1 MIDTLLTIITFI
13 VVLSLLIAVHEYGH
27 FWVARRCGVKVIR
40 FSIGFGRALWRH
52 TGKVDGTEY
61 VLAAIPL
68 GGYVKMLDEREGEV
82 DPAEIDRA
90 FNRQSLPRRFAIVSA
105 GPIAN
110 LLFAVFAYWLMFING
125 VPGLKPFVGDIE
137 PATPAAVAELRTGD
151 QITSVAGTTT
161 PTWQAVIEAILPRAI
176 LGEQVN
182 LQLLRDQQ
190 TIAKALDFSGLNAD
204 DVKAEN
210 LAKSI
215 GLQPFRPKIR
225 PVIDTVV
232 AGSAAEK
239 AGILP
244 GDEII
249 AIEGNAIESW
259 QAFVKVIQQNAGSQ
273 VTIDIRREG
282 GVLQLNVTPTPF
294 AESGTDDEGKPIGK
308 IGVSLFID
316 SELFDKYRAEWK
328 FGPIDAVG
336 AAVQKSWEIGTL
348 TLKMIGEMI
357 VGRASVDNLSG
368 PITIAR
374 YAKTSADAGLS
385 QLLGFIA
392 VISISLG
399 VLNLLPIPV
408 LDGGH
413 LFFYLIEWIKGSP
426 LSEKVEIIG
435 QQVGMALLLLLMS
448 VAIYNDLV
456 RL

>member
-1 MIDTLLTIITFI
+1 MDTLLTIINFI

-40 FSIGFGRALWRH
+40 FSIGFGRALWKH

-82 DPAEIDRA
+82 DPAEIERA
-90 FNRQSLPRRFAIVSA
+90 FNRQSLPKRFAIVSA

-125 VPGLKPFVGDIE
+125 VPGLKPLVGDIE
-137 PATPAAVAELRTGD
+137 PATPAAVAELQSGD
-151 QITSVAGTTT
+151 QITSVSGTTT
-161 PTWQAVIEAILPRAI
+161 PTWQAVIEAILPRAV

-182 LQLLRDQQ
+182 LQLLRGQQ
-190 TIAKALDFSGLNAD
+190 TIAKRLDFSGLNAD

-232 AGSAAEK
+232 SGSAAEK
-239 AGILP
+239 AGILS

-249 AIEGNAIESW
+249 AIEGEAIESW
-259 QAFVKVIQQNAGSQ
+259 QAFVKMIQKSAGRQLS
-273 VTIDIRREG
+273 IDLRRDG
-282 GVLQLNVTPTPF
+282 GVLQLKVMPTSHTA
-294 AESGTDDEGKPIGK
+294 AEEKPVGK
-308 IGVSLFID
+308 IGVSLFVD
-316 SELFDKYRAEWK
+316 NELFDQYRADWRY
-328 FGPIDAVG
+328 GPIDAVG

-357 VGRASVDNLSG
+357 MGRASVDNLSG

-435 QQVGMALLLLLMS
+435 QQVGMGLLLLLMS

>member
-1 MIDTLLTIITFI
+1 VIDTLLTIINFI

-40 FSIGFGRALWRH
+40 FSIGFGRALWKH

-82 DPAEIDRA
+82 EPAEIERA
-90 FNRQSLPRRFAIVSA
+90 FNRQSLPKRFAIVSA
-105 GPIAN
+105 GPLAN

-125 VPGLKPFVGDIE
+125 VPGLKPLVGDIE
-137 PATPAAVAELRTGD
+137 PTTPAAMAELQSGD

-161 PTWQAVIEAILPRAI
+161 PTWQAVIEAILPRAV

-182 LQLLRDQQ
+182 LQLLRGQQ
-190 TIAKALDFSGLNAD
+190 TIAKRLDFSGLNAD

-232 AGSAAEK
+232 SGSAAEK
-239 AGILP
+239 AGILS

-249 AIEGNAIESW
+249 AIEGEAIDSW
-259 QAFVKVIQQNAGSQ
+259 QAFVMMIQKSAGRQLS
-273 VTIDIRREG
+273 IDLRRDG
-282 GVLQLNVTPTPF
+282 GVLQLKVIPTSHTA
-294 AESGTDDEGKPIGK
+294 AEEKPVGK
-308 IGVSLFID
+308 IGVSLFVD
-316 SELFDKYRAEWK
+316 NELFDQYRAEWRY
-328 FGPIDAVG
+328 GPIDAVG

-357 VGRASVDNLSG
+357 MGRASVDNLSG

-426 LSEKVEIIG
+426 LSEKMEIIG
-435 QQVGMALLLLLMS
+435 QQVGMGLLLLLMS

>member
-1 MIDTLLTIITFI
+1 MIDTLLTIINFI
-13 VVLSLLIAVHEYGH
+13 LVLSLLIAVHEYGH
-27 FWVARRCGVKVIR
+27 FWVARKCGVKVIR
-40 FSIGFGRALWRH
+40 FSIGFGRALWKH

-90 FNRQSLPRRFAIVSA
+90 FNRQPLSRRFAIVSA
-105 GPIAN
+105 GPVAN

-125 VPGLKPFVGDIE
+125 VPGLKPLVGDIE
-137 PATPAAVAELRTGD
+137 PATPAAVAELHTGD
-151 QITSVAGTTT
+151 QITSVAGTPT

-176 LGEQVN
+176 LGEQIN

-190 TIAKALDFSGLNAD
+190 TIPKTLDFSALNAD

-232 AGSAAEK
+232 SGSAAEK
-239 AGILP
+239 AGILS

-249 AIEGNAIESW
+249 AIEGEATESW
-259 QAFVKVIQQNAGSQ
+259 QAFVKVIQKSAGRQIS
-273 VTIDIRREG
+273 IDVRRDG
-282 GVLQLNVTPTPF
+282 GVLQLKVIPVSHT
-294 AESGTDDEGKPIGK
+294 AADEKAVGK
-308 IGVSLFID
+308 IGVSLFVD
-316 SELFDKYRAEWK
+316 SELFDKYRAEWRY
-328 FGPIDAVG
+328 GPIDAVG

-357 VGRASVDNLSG
+357 MGRASVDNLSG

-435 QQVGMALLLLLMS
+435 QQVGMGLLLLLMS

>member
-1 MIDTLLTIITFI
+1 VIDTLLTIINFI

-40 FSIGFGRALWRH
+40 FSIGFGRALWKH

-82 DPAEIDRA
+82 DPAEIERA
-90 FNRQSLPRRFAIVSA
+90 FNRQSLPKRFAIVSA
-105 GPIAN
+105 GPLAN

-125 VPGLKPFVGDIE
+125 VPGLKPLVGDIE
-137 PATPAAVAELRTGD
+137 PATPAAVAELQSGD
-151 QITSVAGTTT
+151 QITSVSGTTT
-161 PTWQAVIEAILPRAI
+161 PTWQAVIEAILPRAV

-182 LQLLRDQQ
+182 LQLLRGQQ
-190 TIAKALDFSGLNAD
+190 TIAKRLDFSGLNAD

-232 AGSAAEK
+232 SGSAAEK
-239 AGILP
+239 AGILS

-249 AIEGNAIESW
+249 AIEGEAIESW
-259 QAFVKVIQQNAGSQ
+259 QAFVKMIQKSAGRQLS
-273 VTIDIRREG
+273 IDLRRDG
-282 GVLQLNVTPTPF
+282 GVLQLKVMPTSHTA
-294 AESGTDDEGKPIGK
+294 AEEKPVGK
-308 IGVSLFID
+308 IGVSLFVD
-316 SELFDKYRAEWK
+316 NELFDQYRADWRY
-328 FGPIDAVG
+328 GPIDAVG

-357 VGRASVDNLSG
+357 MGRASVDNLSG

-435 QQVGMALLLLLMS
+435 QQVGMGLLLLLMS

>member
-1 MIDTLLTIITFI
+1 MIDTLLTIINFI

-40 FSIGFGRALWRH
+40 FSIGFGRALWKH

-82 DPAEIDRA
+82 DPAEIERA
-90 FNRQSLPRRFAIVSA
+90 FNRQSLPKRFAIVSA

-125 VPGLKPFVGDIE
+125 VPGLKPLVGDIE
-137 PATPAAVAELRTGD
+137 PATPAAVAELQSGD
-151 QITSVAGTTT
+151 QITSVSGTTT
-161 PTWQAVIEAILPRAI
+161 PTWQAVIEAILPRAV

-182 LQLLRDQQ
+182 LQLLRGQQ
-190 TIAKALDFSGLNAD
+190 TIAKRLDFSGLNAD

-232 AGSAAEK
+232 SGSAAEK
-239 AGILP
+239 AGILS

-249 AIEGNAIESW
+249 AIEGEAIESW
-259 QAFVKVIQQNAGSQ
+259 QAFVKMIQKSAGRQLS
-273 VTIDIRREG
+273 IDLRRDG
-282 GVLQLNVTPTPF
+282 GVLQLKVMPTSHTA
-294 AESGTDDEGKPIGK
+294 AEEKPVGK
-308 IGVSLFID
+308 IGVSLFVD
-316 SELFDKYRAEWK
+316 NELFDQYRADWRY
-328 FGPIDAVG
+328 GPIDAVG

-357 VGRASVDNLSG
+357 MGRASVDNLSG

-435 QQVGMALLLLLMS
+435 QQVGMGLLLLLMS

>member
-1 MIDTLLTIITFI
+1 MIDTLLTIINFI
-13 VVLSLLIAVHEYGH
+13 LVLSLLIAIHEYGH

-40 FSIGFGRALWRH
+40 FSIGFGRALWTH

-82 DPAEIDRA
+82 APEELGRA
-90 FNRQSLPRRFAIVSA
+90 FNRQSLAKRFAIVSA

-125 VPGLKPFVGDIE
+125 VPGLKPLVGDIE
-137 PATPAAVAELRTGD
+137 PATPAAVAELHTGD

-176 LGEQVN
+176 LGEKVN
-182 LQLLRDQQ
+182 LQLLRDEQ
-190 TIAKALDFSGLNAD
+190 TFEKSLDFSGLNAE

-225 PVIDTVV
+225 PVIDRVV
-232 AGSAAEK
+232 EGSAAEK
-239 AGILP
+239 AGILH

-249 AIEGNAIESW
+249 AIEGETIESW
-259 QAFVKVIQQNAGSQ
+259 QAFVKLIQQSAGRQ
-273 VTIDIRREG
+273 VTIDLRRDG
-282 GVLQLNVTPTPF
+282 GVLQLKVTPTSVT
-294 AESGTDDEGKPIGK
+294 EDGVDREGKPVGK
-308 IGVSLFID
+308 IGVSLLID
-316 SELFDKYRAEWK
+316 RELFDKYRAEWRY
-328 FGPIDAVG
+328 GPIDAIG

-348 TLKMIGEMI
+348 TLKMIREMI
-357 VGRASVDNLSG
+357 MGRASVENLSG

-413 LFFYLIEWIKGSP
+413 LFFFLIEWVKGSP

-435 QQVGMALLLLLMS
+435 QQVGMVLLLLLMS
-448 VAIYNDLV
+448 IAIYNDLV

>member
-1 MIDTLLTIITFI
+1 VIDTLLTIINFI

-40 FSIGFGRALWRH
+40 FSIGFGRALWKH

-82 DPAEIDRA
+82 DPAEIERA
-90 FNRQSLPRRFAIVSA
+90 FNRQSLPKRFAIVSA

-125 VPGLKPFVGDIE
+125 VPGLKPLVGDIE
-137 PATPAAVAELRTGD
+137 PATPAAVAELQSGD
-151 QITSVAGTTT
+151 QITSVSGTTT
-161 PTWQAVIEAILPRAI
+161 PTWQAVIEAILPRAV

-182 LQLLRDQQ
+182 LQLLRGQQ
-190 TIAKALDFSGLNAD
+190 TIAKRLDFSGLNAD

-232 AGSAAEK
+232 SGSAAEK
-239 AGILP
+239 AGILS

-249 AIEGNAIESW
+249 AIEGEAIESW
-259 QAFVKVIQQNAGSQ
+259 QAFVKMIQKSAGRQLS
-273 VTIDIRREG
+273 IDLRRDG
-282 GVLQLNVTPTPF
+282 GVLQLKVMPTSHTA
-294 AESGTDDEGKPIGK
+294 AEEKPVGK
-308 IGVSLFID
+308 IGVSLFVD
-316 SELFDKYRAEWK
+316 NELFDQYRADWRY
-328 FGPIDAVG
+328 GPIDAVG

-357 VGRASVDNLSG
+357 MGRASVDNLSG

-435 QQVGMALLLLLMS
+435 QQVGMGLLLLLMS

>member
-1 MIDTLLTIITFI
+1 
-13 VVLSLLIAVHEYGH
+13 
-27 FWVARRCGVKVIR
+27 
-40 FSIGFGRALWRH
+40 
-52 TGKVDGTEY
+52 
-61 VLAAIPL
+61 
-68 GGYVKMLDEREGEV
+68 
-82 DPAEIDRA
+82 
-90 FNRQSLPRRFAIVSA
+90 
-105 GPIAN
+105 
-110 LLFAVFAYWLMFING
+110 
-125 VPGLKPFVGDIE
+125 
-137 PATPAAVAELRTGD
+137 
-151 QITSVAGTTT
+151 
-161 PTWQAVIEAILPRAI
+161 

-182 LQLLRDQQ
+182 LQLLRGQQ
-190 TIAKALDFSGLNAD
+190 TIAKRLDFSGLNAD

-232 AGSAAEK
+232 SGSAAEK
-239 AGILP
+239 AGILS

-249 AIEGNAIESW
+249 AIEGEAIESW
-259 QAFVKVIQQNAGSQ
+259 QAFVKMIQKSAGRQLS
-273 VTIDIRREG
+273 IDLRRDG
-282 GVLQLNVTPTPF
+282 GVLQLKVMPTSHT
-294 AESGTDDEGKPIGK
+294 AVEEKPVGK
-308 IGVSLFID
+308 IGVSLFVD
-316 SELFDKYRAEWK
+316 NELFDQYRAEWRY
-328 FGPIDAVG
+328 GPIDAVG

-357 VGRASVDNLSG
+357 MGRASVDNLSG

-435 QQVGMALLLLLMS
+435 QQVGMGLLLLLMS

>member
-1 MIDTLLTIITFI
+1 MIDTLLTIINFI

-40 FSIGFGRALWRH
+40 FSIGFGRALWKH

-82 DPAEIDRA
+82 DPAEIERA
-90 FNRQSLPRRFAIVSA
+90 FNRQSLPKRFAIVSA
-105 GPIAN
+105 GPLAN

-125 VPGLKPFVGDIE
+125 VPGLKPLVGDIE
-137 PATPAAVAELRTGD
+137 PATPAAVAELQSGD
-151 QITSVAGTTT
+151 QITSVSGTTT
-161 PTWQAVIEAILPRAI
+161 PTWQAVIEAILPRAV

-182 LQLLRDQQ
+182 LQLLRGQQ
-190 TIAKALDFSGLNAD
+190 TIAKRLDFSGLNAD

-232 AGSAAEK
+232 SGSAAEK
-239 AGILP
+239 AGILS

-249 AIEGNAIESW
+249 AIEGEAIESW
-259 QAFVKVIQQNAGSQ
+259 QAFVKMIQKSAGRQLS
-273 VTIDIRREG
+273 IDLRRDG
-282 GVLQLNVTPTPF
+282 GVLQLKVMPTSHTA
-294 AESGTDDEGKPIGK
+294 AEEKPVGK
-308 IGVSLFID
+308 IGVSLFVD
-316 SELFDKYRAEWK
+316 NELFDQYRADWRY
-328 FGPIDAVG
+328 GPIDAVG

-357 VGRASVDNLSG
+357 MGRASVDNLSG

-435 QQVGMALLLLLMS
+435 QQVGMGLLLLLMS